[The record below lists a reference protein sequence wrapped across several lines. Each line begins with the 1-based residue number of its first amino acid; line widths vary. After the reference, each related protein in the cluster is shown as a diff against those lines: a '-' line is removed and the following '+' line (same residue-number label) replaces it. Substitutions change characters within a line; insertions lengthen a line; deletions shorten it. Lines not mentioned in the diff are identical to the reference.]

1 MLNGV
6 VLIGED
12 SWLHQKTVQ
21 SGGKMINCIQQK
33 SKQMYPEK
41 VQTNVYNKSPNKC
54 IQQKFKQMI
63 NCIQQKSKQ
72 FVISNKQH
80 QNSWWWCDWFRAW
93 QQFFETLNKIV
104 KSRKQTIAHSRSHH
118 IFRSRTSWVKMAN
131 YARVKNLLCR
141 AVIKIAHGLTSSSL
155 DVNMT
160 SHIHFPH
167 IHHLSPYDMSCVQ
180 YISDASYFALH
191 EF

>member
-72 FVISNKQH
+72 MYPTKVQTNLSSKSSSKWCIQQKSKQFVISH
-80 QNSWWWCDWFRAW
+80 
-93 QQFFETLNKIV
+93 
-104 KSRKQTIAHSRSHH
+104 
-118 IFRSRTSWVKMAN
+118 
-131 YARVKNLLCR
+131 
-141 AVIKIAHGLTSSSL
+141 
-155 DVNMT
+155 
-160 SHIHFPH
+160 
-167 IHHLSPYDMSCVQ
+167 
-180 YISDASYFALH
+180 
-191 EF
+191 